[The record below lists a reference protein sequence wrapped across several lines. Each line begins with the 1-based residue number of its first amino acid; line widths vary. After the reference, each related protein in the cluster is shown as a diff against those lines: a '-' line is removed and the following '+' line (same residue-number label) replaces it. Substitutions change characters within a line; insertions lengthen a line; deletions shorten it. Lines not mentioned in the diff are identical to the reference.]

1 VKQEIIEQEAEMRIR
16 NTNTWSRR
24 QVVEAACV
32 ALVVSTLF
40 YGLQGMAPQGCG
52 LLGQASWIALEVL
65 RPMVLAAWESMSV
78 YVCQGSGLL
87 QHVLQTVT
95 SIGPLFCVVVGL
107 V

>member
-1 VKQEIIEQEAEMRIR
+1 MRIR

-24 QVVEAACV
+24 QVLEAACV
-32 ALVVSTLF
+32 ASALITLS
-40 YGLQGMAPQGCG
+40 YGLHGMAAQGCG

-65 RPMVLAAWESMSV
+65 RPMVLAAWESMTG

-87 QHVLQTVT
+87 QHVLQTVA